1 MLKKIPLSQAL
12 SGLVRF
18 QHIGRLRPQ
27 TNPAAIIFVAA
38 LVLGLFEGSTPAR
51 AGQPVI
57 VAVGDSITAG
67 FGLSEREAWPAV
79 LAGTLNKSGTP
90 VTMINAGVSG
100 DTTAGGRARLAW
112 SLDGTDPKP
121 TAAIVALGGNDALRA
136 LDPEQAFQ
144 NLDAM
149 VMELKKRDLKV
160 MLAGMLAPP
169 NLGEDYGREFQAIY
183 TRLAKKHDVLLYP
196 FLLDGVAA
204 DPTLNQADGIHPTA
218 DGQKII
224 ADRIKPWVLALLDGR
239 TTLK

>member
-1 MLKKIPLSQAL
+1 M
-12 SGLVRF
+12 
-18 QHIGRLRPQ
+18 
-27 TNPAAIIFVAA
+27 AA

-136 LDPEQAFQ
+136 LDPELAYQ
-144 NLDAM
+144 NLDAILT
-149 VMELKKRDLKV
+149 ELKKRKLKIL
-160 MLAGMLAPP
+160 LAGMLAPP
-169 NLGEDYGREFQAIY
+169 NLGPDYGRKFQAIY
-183 TRLAKKHDVLLYP
+183 TRLAQKHNVLLFP
-196 FLLDGVAA
+196 FLLEGVAA
-204 DPTLNQADGIHPTA
+204 DPDLNQADGIHPTA
-218 DGQKII
+218 AGQKVI
-224 ADRIKPWVLALLDGR
+224 AGNIKPFIEAMLDGK
-239 TTLK
+239 TAMK